1 MMWKFTSLKVIFY
14 FKLINMCENIK
25 SYKNKA
31 VIILVLIND
40 FAKEV
45 KLINVGM
52 WG

>member
-25 SYKNKA
+25 SYKNNA
-31 VIILVLIND
+31 VIILVLINGL
-40 FAKEV
+40 AKEV

>member
-1 MMWKFTSLKVIFY
+1 MVGKFTSLKVIYY
-14 FKLINMCENIK
+14 FKLTNMCENIN
-25 SYKNKA
+25 SYKNKT
-31 VIILVLIND
+31 VIILKLIND